1 MSYDVMCRRFGEY
14 YKSNL
19 LCDVA
24 VSYKESPLNCALK
37 LQANLK
43 LRGRSLPKNRSYVVV
58 E

>member
-1 MSYDVMCRRFGEY
+1 MSYVVMCRHFGVY
-14 YKSNL
+14 YKRNL

-24 VSYKESPLNCALK
+24 ISCKESPLNCALK

-43 LRGRSLPKNRSYVVV
+43 LRGRSFPKNRSYVVV